1 MFVYNHNIN
10 SEQHFATRREGK
22 IMKIVDMKKFVR
34 SIILMFGI
42 IVLLTLIFVNKSFSH
57 SETVY
62 KKIYISSG
70 DTLWNIA
77 RLEKN
82 CNEYFMNKEIR
93 EIVYELQNINN
104 LKNSELKIGQ
114 ELSIPTI

>member
-10 SEQHFATRREGK
+10 SEQHFVTRREGK

-70 DTLWNIA
+70 
-77 RLEKN
+77 
-82 CNEYFMNKEIR
+82 
-93 EIVYELQNINN
+93 ELQNINN